1 MLLNKEYLKRNLL
14 WIFGCLVS
22 YRFESICPLVGPGT
36 IGGVPSLGFFLRERV
51 PKKTTENSEWLG
63 QQARPG
69 FEPGTP
75 RLPILSVTTPQL
87 VGLMNIW
94 KTAYSVYLYFLYH
107 FLMFTVWKNYPFRLS
122 QFKDNRYCTVYT
134 SFPLQYNFYYSKYFN
149 HKIK

>member
-1 MLLNKEYLKRNLL
+1 MEQKITIIAVEGHKKWKRKCRIEGQLSAYGSSAYRRRALLGALSK
-14 WIFGCLVS
+14 GA
-22 YRFESICPLVGPGT
+22 RFEENHGKLWTATST
-36 IGGVPSLGFFLRERV
+36 SATGVWTWHP
-51 PKKTTENSEWLG
+51 
-63 QQARPG
+63 
-69 FEPGTP
+69 P
-75 RLPILSVTTPQL
+75 RLPILSVNTPQL